1 LNKLVLLHP
10 YLELKKAA
18 TTFLT
23 WQGES
28 FSVRQAPARIFD
40 LWVRQFVEQI
50 VNVDAQLWD
59 IYDRWNIINE
69 LLKGGFLVLVEGK
82 GGSSAQLKSKQEV
95 GEAMG
100 LVEALTSEMESG
112 TSVAAGVEPVQA
124 GGSSGALIR
133 RIG

>member
-1 LNKLVLLHP
+1 MNKLVLLHP

-23 WQGES
+23 WQNEQ

-40 LWVRQFVEQI
+40 LWVRQFVEEI
-50 VNVDAQLWD
+50 VDVNTEEWD

-69 LLKGGFLVLVEGK
+69 LLKGGFLVLVEAN
-82 GGSSAQLKSKQEV
+82 GGTSAHLRSKQEI

-100 LVEALTSEMESG
+100 IVEVLTSEMESG
-112 TSVAAGVEPVQA
+112 SSAAGEPMQA
-124 GGSSGALIR
+124 GSSALIR

>member
-1 LNKLVLLHP
+1 MNKLVLLHP

-23 WQGES
+23 WQNEP
-28 FSVRQAPARIFD
+28 FSVRAAPARIFD

-50 VNVDAQLWD
+50 VDVDTQAWD

-69 LLKGGFLVLVEGK
+69 LLKGGYLVLVEGS
-82 GGSSAQLKSKQEV
+82 GTSAHLKSKQEV

-100 LVEALTSEMESG
+100 LAELLTSEMESG
-112 TSVAAGVEPVQA
+112 SSTAAEAVQA
-124 GGSSGALIR
+124 GSSAALIR
-133 RIG
+133 KVR

>member
-23 WQGES
+23 WQNEQ

-40 LWVRQFVEQI
+40 LWVRQFVEEI
-50 VNVDAQLWD
+50 VDVNTEEWD

-69 LLKGGFLVLVEGK
+69 LLKGGFLVLVEAN
-82 GGSSAQLKSKQEV
+82 GGTSAHLRSKQEI

-100 LVEALTSEMESG
+100 IVEVLTSEMESG
-112 TSVAAGVEPVQA
+112 SSAAGEPMQA
-124 GGSSGALIR
+124 GSSALIR